1 MLVTRLIA
9 IGPTLS
15 LAIISGANFSGWNEM
30 LNVLQSLQL
39 PFALIPIL
47 TFAGSYKIMGEF
59 AMNKCVGCYQSVYY
73 IRD

>member
-1 MLVTRLIA
+1 MTRLIA
-9 IGPTLS
+9 VGPTLS

-47 TFAGSYKIMGEF
+47 TFTGSYKIMGEF
-59 AMNKCVGCYQSVYY
+59 AMS
-73 IRD
+73 R